1 MSEKLIVLWRGEST
15 RDLSDGLAVYAD
27 GKWMLHYWEQV
38 ASEAGCYPIEEPV
51 PPGPRLMVW
60 EGEQVGGPLR
70 SPDSEPVFRGLWRA
84 ATADDLIDADLLGGL
99 E

>member
-38 ASEAGCYPIEEPV
+38 ASEAGCYPIDEAV
-51 PPGPRLMVW
+51 PSGPRLMVW

-70 SPDSEPVFRGLWRA
+70 SSDSEPVFRGAWRA
-84 ATADDLIDADLLGGL
+84 ATMADLIDAGML
-99 E
+99 EGMT